1 MYRVE
6 VVAQYFSVYD
16 GEVLRYYLNSVHY
29 RNDFNFNEEDL
40 LISKKRLDKIYR
52 LKKRVSPGKASAVNK
67 TFKKGLLDAMSD
79 DLNISIALAV
89 IDEMVATTNDTL
101 DTNPKDKALKKETL
115 ANLEFIDTLL
125 GFGGKE
131 PFSYFQIGVNE
142 TLKTQIENL
151 IFERTEA
158 KKEKNFE
165 RSDAIRNELIAL
177 GISIMD
183 TADGTLWE
191 KA

>member
-1 MYRVE
+1 
-6 VVAQYFSVYD
+6 
-16 GEVLRYYLNSVHY
+16 
-29 RNDFNFNEEDL
+29 
-40 LISKKRLDKIYR
+40 
-52 LKKRVSPGKASAVNK
+52 
-67 TFKKGLLDAMSD
+67 
-79 DLNISIALAV
+79 
-89 IDEMVATTNDTL
+89 
-101 DTNPKDKALKKETL
+101 
-115 ANLEFIDTLL
+115 
-125 GFGGKE
+125 
-131 PFSYFQIGVNE
+131 VNE